1 MINSS
6 ITSKKDIVSN
16 PGYIIQHPW
25 LKVMLTVPQI
35 NKYRHVLR

>member
-16 PGYIIQHPW
+16 PGYIIQHPRV
-25 LKVMLTVPQI
+25 KGYAYCSTDYFFI
-35 NKYRHVLR
+35 TE